1 MKLPFTLSWGKP
13 QKATEAQLKYKPIEA
28 ETLQLIDSYSD
39 QVMKMLRANIDP
51 SLGFDEK
58 AIKILSDDLEGGR
71 HKYNEE
77 KKNIIANMYGAF
89 LGKAIVQTNLGGSGK
104 WVKYNNDVG
113 IVFNE
118 NSETIPFIA
127 LPINRA
133 FKHIE
138 NGDEYSIYSYFMA
151 MPAAIFSAPKK

>member
-13 QKATEAQLKYKPIEA
+13 QKATEAQLKYKTIEA

-71 HKYNEE
+71 HKYDEE
-77 KKNIIANMYGAF
+77 KKNIVANMYGAF
-89 LGKAIVQTNLGGSGK
+89 LGKAI
-104 WVKYNNDVG
+104 
-113 IVFNE
+113 
-118 NSETIPFIA
+118 
-127 LPINRA
+127 
-133 FKHIE
+133 
-138 NGDEYSIYSYFMA
+138 
-151 MPAAIFSAPKK
+151 